1 MRANNSEIKILLT
14 ASGGIHA
21 LGVIDCLRNNYEKR
35 KFKITTPGQVRDFE
49 ILVKN
54 RRFQKYEEITPQ
66 EEDAPA
72 NATGPA
78 IANWDPLLG
87 GKKPKIF
94 LKRKRK
100 ITNDIK
106 NSLKK

>member
-1 MRANNSEIKILLT
+1 MPK
-14 ASGGIHA
+14 
-21 LGVIDCLRNNYEKR
+21 VINKKKR

-54 RRFQKYEEITPQ
+54 RRFQKYEEVTPK

-87 GKKPKIF
+87 GRKAKIF
-94 LKRKRK
+94 TR
-100 ITNDIK
+100 
-106 NSLKK
+106 